1 MPYIENKDKKDLDKS
16 IGAISN
22 AIRNG
27 DFRGRLNYTISSIFS
42 HLIEANGVSY
52 RLINDFIGVLECAKM
67 EAYRRIAIPYEDSK
81 ISANGDVFPPS
92 NVIIRNCLSCGVG
105 GEVFSIHGDCLDCVM
120 QKAGFD
126 KKVKSLLR
134 QDVDIESLVDEEHK
148 E

>member
-1 MPYIENKDKKDLDKS
+1 VPYIENKDKKDLDKP
-16 IGAISN
+16 IGAIST

-27 DFRGRLNYTISSIFS
+27 
-42 HLIEANGVSY
+42 
-52 RLINDFIGVLECAKM
+52 AKM
-67 EAYRRIAIPYEDSK
+67 EAYRRIAVPYEDSK

-92 NVIIRNCLSCGVG
+92 NVLIRNCLSCGVG
-105 GEVFSIHGDCLDCVM
+105 GEAFSVHGDCLECVM

-126 KKVKSLLR
+126 KKVKSLSR